1 MKEKISL
8 LLIAIGLL
16 MIGIG
21 IGGCISEDI
30 SSTASTRTDDK
41 WEIRLLNYDL
51 TEVVDPETGVHYL
64 LYDTGY
70 NKGGTAIT
78 VMYDSDGRI
87 KHDK

>member
-21 IGGCISEDI
+21 IGGCVSENI
-30 SSTASTRTDDK
+30 SSTVDAGINND
-41 WEIRLLNYDL
+41 WESKRIRHDL
-51 TEVVDPETGVHYL
+51 VEVVDPETGVHYL
-64 LYDTGY
+64 LHDTGSTR
-70 NKGGTAIT
+70 GGSSIT

-87 KHDK
+87 KCDE

>member
-16 MIGIG
+16 VIGIG
-21 IGGCISEDI
+21 IGGCVSENI

-64 LYDTGY
+64 LYDSGGAR
-70 NKGGTAIT
+70 GGTAIT

>member
-1 MKEKISL
+1 MKKKISL

-78 VMYDSDGRI
+78 VMYDSDGKI

>member
-64 LYDTGY
+64 LYDSG
-70 NKGGTAIT
+70 GGRDGTAIT

>member
-1 MKEKISL
+1 MKKKISL
-8 LLIAIGLL
+8 LLMAIGLI

-21 IGGCISEDI
+21 IGGCVSENI
-30 SSTASTRTDDK
+30 SSTASTRANSE
-41 WEIRLLNYDL
+41 WEIRHLNYDL
-51 TEVVDPETGVHYL
+51 TEIADPETGVHYL

>member
-1 MKEKISL
+1 MKKKISL
-8 LLIAIGLL
+8 LLMAIGLL
-16 MIGIG
+16 VIGIG
-21 IGGCISEDI
+21 IGGCVSENI
-30 SSTASTRTDDK
+30 SSTASTRDNYK

-64 LYDTGY
+64 LYNSGGGR
-70 NKGGTAIT
+70 GGTAIT